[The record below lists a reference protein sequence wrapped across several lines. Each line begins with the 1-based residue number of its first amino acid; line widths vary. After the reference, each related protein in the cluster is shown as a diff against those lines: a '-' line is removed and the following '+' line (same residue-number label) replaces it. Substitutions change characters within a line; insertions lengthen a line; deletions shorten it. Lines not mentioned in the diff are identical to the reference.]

1 MTTSDPTEV
10 IARIRERVRARHA
23 GEGPEYGPPRNPIAT
38 FGPASSTHYD
48 LGELHV
54 NLSACNALHNAVGTL
69 NPRHSGLHNQV
80 LQFLKKIMRRSLT
93 WYTRPL
99 HEFHAAVTRTLN
111 HTTIALEEARAG
123 LSMLEAR
130 VEHLEQRLEQTSSA
144 TAESLRGL
152 HRDLRRTQDEVR
164 RGTPPTGQA
173 VSLNLD
179 QQTAKLDF
187 DYFMFEERFRGPES
201 EIKRRQRAYLEYF
214 RGCTDV
220 LDLGCGRGEF
230 LELMRENGISARG
243 VETGKDAFLLCQEKG
258 LAVTEQDLLSYLES
272 LPDESAGGIFCS
284 QVIEHMNPAAQLLLL
299 RLAQQKLRPGA
310 PLLVETINP
319 ECVYALCRNFYL
331 DPTHVR
337 PVHPEMLAFS
347 MRSLG
352 FDKVEIKYSSP
363 LSDRQLPNLPIGE
376 PNPELD
382 AFNRALVHVNDL
394 LFGFQDYA
402 AIGWR

>member
-1 MTTSDPTEV
+1 
-10 IARIRERVRARHA
+10 
-23 GEGPEYGPPRNPIAT
+23 
-38 FGPASSTHYD
+38 
-48 LGELHV
+48 
-54 NLSACNALHNAVGTL
+54 
-69 NPRHSGLHNQV
+69 
-80 LQFLKKIMRRSLT
+80 
-93 WYTRPL
+93 
-99 HEFHAAVTRTLN
+99 
-111 HTTIALEEARAG
+111 
-123 LSMLEAR
+123 
-130 VEHLEQRLEQTSSA
+130 
-144 TAESLRGL
+144 
-152 HRDLRRTQDEVR
+152 
-164 RGTPPTGQA
+164 
-173 VSLNLD
+173 
-179 QQTAKLDF
+179 
-187 DYFMFEERFRGPES
+187 MFEERFRGPES

-214 RGCTDV
+214 RGCSDV
-220 LDLGCGRGEF
+220 LDLGCGRGEV